1 MTHKNLNLMKYLFF
15 ISPIISCFG
24 FNSLFYVYSYIKKRI
39 ENKNKDF
46 IFAMKNGIVILFS
59 LFYSII
65 VVIISKLIVYLEI
78 KRILEIKIRKFLVVY
93 LFF

>member
-1 MTHKNLNLMKYLFF
+1 MKYLFF
-15 ISPIISCFG
+15 ISPIINYFG
-24 FNSLFYVYSYIKKRI
+24 YNSLFYVESYIKKRI

-59 LFYSII
+59 IFYSII
-65 VVIISKLIVYLEI
+65 FVIISKLIVYLEI